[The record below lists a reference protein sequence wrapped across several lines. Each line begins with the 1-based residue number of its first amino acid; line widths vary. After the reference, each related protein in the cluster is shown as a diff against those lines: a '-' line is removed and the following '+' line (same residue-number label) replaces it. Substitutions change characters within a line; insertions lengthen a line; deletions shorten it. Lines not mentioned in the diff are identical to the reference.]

1 MKKQVDLQLLA
12 TLGGGIIVNYL
23 FWMEGIGLNLLLY
36 SLFVMVVLLMDIQVA
51 KTKKILFA
59 GGSHLLAAILVV
71 INQSDLTVITWYIS
85 MAVFVGFV
93 HFQSLRSIPSA
104 LFAAF
109 LQIATVP
116 VNFLRKI
123 TISKYFG
130 YSLSPLLKPAKYIII
145 PGLVLFLFSILYSV
159 ANPVFAGYMQQVT
172 SGIVNILTNIFNF
185 FFTELSF
192 LRFLHIIL
200 GVLLTAAIFLGFR
213 DKAIEQYEAT
223 FGDDLQRKK
232 ATNKK
237 NLAHEIVGVLAGNLL
252 RRKMAL
258 KTENVIGIISFS
270 ALNLLLLLLNVIDT
284 KALLFAE
291 ASVNNLSAEL
301 HDGTNALIISVVL
314 AMFVILYFFSGNI
327 NFYSKN
333 KIIRL
338 LAYIWIVQNAFLVS
352 SVLFRD
358 FQYIDTY
365 GLTYKRIG
373 VLVFLLL
380 CAVGLATVYIKVA
393 TRKTVFYL
401 CRVNGFV
408 WYALLLSFGAVNW
421 DVFIVQYNIK
431 NRKSIKLD
439 IKHLTSLSDKTLPI
453 LHKNMDLLGPYI
465 SSSTYGEKMIY
476 REASDSTKVE
486 TLTAEARMRT
496 FENDLQDRV
505 KRFKHQYSKT
515 SWLSWN
521 YRDWQTHRYFTKQH
535 L

>member
-1 MKKQVDLQLLA
+1 MNKHVDLQLLA

-23 FWMEGIGLNLLLY
+23 FWMEGMGINLLLY
-36 SLFVMVVLLMDIQVA
+36 SLFVAVVLLLDNQIV
-51 KTKKILFA
+51 KTKKILLV

-71 INQSDLTVITWYIS
+71 INQSELTVITWYIS

-104 LFAAF
+104 IFGAF
-109 LQIATVP
+109 LQVATVP

-123 TISKYFG
+123 SISEYFG
-130 YSLSPLLKPAKYIII
+130 YSLRPLLKPVKYIII
-145 PGLVLFLFSILYSV
+145 PGMALLLFSILYSI
-159 ANPVFAGYMQQVT
+159 ANPVFADYMHQIT
-172 SGIVNILTNIFNF
+172 SGIVNLLTNIFNF

-192 LRFLHIIL
+192 LRFLHVIL
-200 GVLLTAAIFLGFR
+200 GVFLTGAIFLGFR
-213 DKAIEQYEAT
+213 NKAIEKYEAT
-223 FGDDLQRKK
+223 FGYGLQRKK
-232 ATNKK
+232 GTN
-237 NLAHEIVGVLAGNLL
+237 NNSLAHEIIGVFAGNLL
-252 RRKMAL
+252 GRKMAL

-301 HDGTNALIISVVL
+301 HDGTNALIISVVM

-338 LAYIWIVQNAFLVS
+338 LAYIWIIQNAFLIS

-373 VLVFLLL
+373 VLIFLLL
-380 CAVGLATVYIKVA
+380 CAIGLATVYIKVA
-393 TRKTVFYL
+393 ARKTVFYL

-408 WYALLLSFGAVNW
+408 WYVLLLAVGVVNW
-421 DVFIVQYNIK
+421 DVFIAKYNIE

-439 IKHLTSLSDKTLPI
+439 INHLTSLSEKTIPL
-453 LHKNMDLLGPYI
+453 LHKNKELLAPYI
-465 SSSTYGEKMIY
+465 SSSTYGERAIY
-476 REASDSTKVE
+476 RRPSDSTEVE
-486 TLTAEARMRT
+486 PLTAGERIKA
-496 FENDLQDRV
+496 FEDDLQKRV
-505 KRFKHQYSKT
+505 KRFKHQYNKT